1 VELRRIPMAKFLL
14 ANGAN
19 PHIEDESGKDS
30 CDYA

>member
-1 VELRRIPMAKFLL
+1 MAKFLL